1 MTKEEFK
8 ELLRK
13 AQEEARAEEAKE
25 SPERRARVLE
35 ALRKDQESNRPD
47 ISIDEDSDPA
57 KIRATMERFMK
68 K

>member
-1 MTKEEFK
+1 MSKVDWQAA
-8 ELLRK
+8 LRK
-13 AQEEARAEEAKE
+13 VQEEEAKE
-25 SPERRARVLE
+25 SPERRVRVLE